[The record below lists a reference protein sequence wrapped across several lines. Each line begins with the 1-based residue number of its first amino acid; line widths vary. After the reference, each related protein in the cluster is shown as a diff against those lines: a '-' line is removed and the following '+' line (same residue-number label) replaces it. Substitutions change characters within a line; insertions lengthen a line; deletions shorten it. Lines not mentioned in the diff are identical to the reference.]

1 MASDEAAIEINKI
14 SWEYAE
20 KTIHGHVGWVQM
32 ATTFSEDL
40 EKAYQNSPSAVLRLN
55 IPYVVSP
62 NASSPNNVI
71 WKFDLGSMTQRRLVN
86 GKDQCTRRIRRIY
99 YEDNSDGGI
108 ASDEDRNLVRK
119 EAKRSGARAAC
130 ETSSISSDSSTYSKD
145 CIRALNDLADKR

>member
-40 EKAYQNSPSAVLRLN
+40 EKTYQSNPSAVLRMK
-55 IPYVVSP
+55 IPNVVSP
-62 NASSPNNVI
+62 NASSPNGVI
-71 WKFDLGSMTQRRLVN
+71 WKFDLGSMTQRRLLN
-86 GKDQCTRRIRRIY
+86 GRDQCTRRIRRIY

-119 EAKRSGARAAC
+119 EEKRSGARAAC
-130 ETSSISSDSSTYSKD
+130 EAIASSSDSSAYSKD
-145 CIRALNDLADKR
+145 CIRALNDSADQQ

>member
-32 ATTFSEDL
+32 GTTLSEDL
-40 EKAYQNSPSAVLRLN
+40 ENAYQNRPAAVLRQYIAN
-55 IPYVVSP
+55 VRSR

>member
-32 ATTFSEDL
+32 ATKLSEDL
-40 EKAYQNSPSAVLRLN
+40 EKAYQSSPSAVLRLN
-55 IPYVVSP
+55 IPNVVSP
-62 NASSPNNVI
+62 NASSPNDVI